1 MKSTRRGNND
11 SIQQERGKPC
21 PNYDKDADLET
32 IENVVRQIIYDAFPL
47 YEEYGFYMYT
57 KNGFS
62 ELTEQ

>member
-32 IENVVRQIIYDAFPL
+32 IENVVRQIIYDAFL
-47 YEEYGFYMYT
+47 LTDLELIFNSTSFM
-57 KNGFS
+57 
-62 ELTEQ
+62 ELTH